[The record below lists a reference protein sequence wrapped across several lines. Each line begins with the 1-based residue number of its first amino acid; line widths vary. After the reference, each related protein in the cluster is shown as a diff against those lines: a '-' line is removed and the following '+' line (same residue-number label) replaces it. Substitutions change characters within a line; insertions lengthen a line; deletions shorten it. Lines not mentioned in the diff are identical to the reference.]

1 MIRRNN
7 CKEKNNNVKSN
18 DNNSKDSNLEVMNY
32 LIQKLDFR
40 QKKIIKFKNLFKELD
55 SFESFYSQRKE
66 IYLLLNNL
74 EEDLKQ
80 AAYAI
85 KALLLQNKS
94 LIKDINTRILD
105 NKNLSNELNI
115 TLGENENLKM
125 QIQNL
130 NINQNKMNE
139 VINYNLNTNNNDLVN
154 INIDSIKVDD
164 EDEFDEP
171 KIKNIDL
178 KNNTNNVKINNY
190 NYINKELIQENNYEQ
205 LSDVKNIM
213 NEMRNNKRN
222 LKKIIEEHF
231 KEQNAI
237 DTNQNIS

>member
-164 EDEFDEP
+164 EGEFDEP

-178 KNNTNNVKINNY
+178 KNNTNNLKINNY

-237 DTNQNIS
+237 DTN

>member
-7 CKEKNNNVKSN
+7 CKEKNNNLKSN
-18 DNNSKDSNLEVMNY
+18 DNSSKDSNLEVMNY

-105 NKNLSNELNI
+105 NKNLSNELNL

-125 QIQNL
+125 KIENL
-130 NINQNKMNE
+130 NINQSKMNQ
-139 VINYNLNTNNNDLVN
+139 VINYDLNNNNNLVN

-164 EDEFDEP
+164 EGEFDEP
-171 KIKNIDL
+171 KMKNIDL
-178 KNNTNNVKINNY
+178 KNNTNNIKINNY
-190 NYINKELIQENNYEQ
+190 NFLNKELIQETNYEQ
-205 LSDVKNIM
+205 LSNIKNIM

-231 KEQNAI
+231 KEQNAN

>member
-1 MIRRNN
+1 
-7 CKEKNNNVKSN
+7 
-18 DNNSKDSNLEVMNY
+18 MNY

-105 NKNLSNELNI
+105 NKNLSNELNL

-125 QIQNL
+125 KIENL
-130 NINQNKMNE
+130 NINQSKMNQ
-139 VINYNLNTNNNDLVN
+139 VINYDLNNNNNLVN

-164 EDEFDEP
+164 EGEFDEP
-171 KIKNIDL
+171 KMKNIDL
-178 KNNTNNVKINNY
+178 KNNTNNIKINNY
-190 NYINKELIQENNYEQ
+190 NFLNKELIQETNNEQ
-205 LSDVKNIM
+205 LSNIKNIM

-231 KEQNAI
+231 KEQNAN

>member
-7 CKEKNNNVKSN
+7 CKEKNNNLKSN

-105 NKNLSNELNI
+105 NKNLSNELNL

-125 QIQNL
+125 KIQNL

-139 VINYNLNTNNNDLVN
+139 VINYNLNSNNNDLVN

-164 EDEFDEP
+164 EGEFDEP
-171 KIKNIDL
+171 KMKNINL
-178 KNNTNNVKINNY
+178 KNTTNNVKINNY
-190 NYINKELIQENNYEQ
+190 NYLNKEMIQETNYEQ
-205 LSDVKNIM
+205 LSDIKNIM

-231 KEQNAI
+231 KGQNAI